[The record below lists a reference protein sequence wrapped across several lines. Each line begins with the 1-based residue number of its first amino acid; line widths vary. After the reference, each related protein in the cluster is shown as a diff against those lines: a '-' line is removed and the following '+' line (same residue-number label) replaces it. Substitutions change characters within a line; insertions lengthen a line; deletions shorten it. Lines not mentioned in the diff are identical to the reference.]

1 MKIFFLFSVFF
12 FVVFCNSYWLKCD
25 MIQQGLRLEDG
36 QGFLTLRVSYGIR
49 SHAGGGLK
57 WPSSPDS
64 EVFSA
69 FSEAN
74 PLTEQNITDLYNLS
88 PGENK
93 KTVIVRPASSVV
105 FSLYLHKWLLKDSCV
120 SATSASRSIHLC
132 SVEKS
137 LLFRAQPTLKR
148 VAFLLVN

>member
-1 MKIFFLFSVFF
+1 MRYDTARSSSWGWAGLPNPRSLLRHSEPCRRGPQVALFS
-12 FVVFCNSYWLKCD
+12 WLR
-25 MIQQGLRLEDG
+25 G
-36 QGFLTLRVSYGIR
+36 
-49 SHAGGGLK
+49 
-57 WPSSPDS
+57 
-64 EVFSA
+64 FSA

-132 SVEKS
+132 SVEKP
-137 LLFRAQPTLKR
+137 LLFRAQPTLKQ
-148 VAFLLVN
+148 VAFLLVNWTHTSVLLPPDSFMLRCFL